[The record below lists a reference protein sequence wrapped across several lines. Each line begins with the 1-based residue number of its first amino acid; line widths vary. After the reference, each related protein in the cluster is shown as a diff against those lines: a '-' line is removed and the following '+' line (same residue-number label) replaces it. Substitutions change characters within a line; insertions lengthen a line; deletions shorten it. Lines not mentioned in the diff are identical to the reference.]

1 MTWTSEELVASSCFG
16 TLTLG
21 GTSMNNKAWST
32 LNNYVLWNA
41 ATRRGENSLIPDL
54 PGRIAQPY
62 RKDETIRT
70 LECVIIGDCNTAGV
84 AHANRTSGLW
94 TNWTSLKTGILS
106 STATTMTASL
116 VLPTG
121 GTITGAVQIVGS
133 ELGETGTTGAL
144 TFTLDLKIPA
154 GELS

>member
-54 PGRIAQPY
+54 SGRIAQPY

-70 LECVIIGDCNTAGV
+70 LECVIIGDCNSAGV
-84 AHANRTSGLW
+84 AHANRTSGLSM
-94 TNWTSLKTGILS
+94 TSAAA
-106 STATTMTASL
+106 ATWAL
-116 VLPTG
+116 RG
-121 GTITGAVQIVGS
+121 GTAACDGGRRSRANQPLKARVSRKPRQTHSRPGS
-133 ELGETGTTGAL
+133 RPRHMISSRAAA
-144 TFTLDLKIPA
+144 I
-154 GELS
+154 SR